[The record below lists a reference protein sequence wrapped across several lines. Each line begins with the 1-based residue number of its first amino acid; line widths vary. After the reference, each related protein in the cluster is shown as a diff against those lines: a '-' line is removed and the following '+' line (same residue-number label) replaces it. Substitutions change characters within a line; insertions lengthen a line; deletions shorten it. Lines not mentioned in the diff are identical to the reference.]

1 MDLHGAY
8 VLGNAA
14 RLRARRGEEE
24 VPRWVDHL
32 DPLETLFL
40 GAGWPQQDDDAYRF
54 ANACA
59 TWLRVLCG
67 TAYWAGIELFV
78 REALIVAAEFGLPD
92 NSGELYI
99 PLRQR
104 FETDGRDLRKLPP
117 DLLPA
122 RLLDGARCFDGP
134 AASLRLPD
142 PAANADELIT
152 QFWAAHGTSD
162 FYGDG
167 YSFFVSSG
175 GTPYG
180 GLLDGLRALRAAG
193 RNGEGPAGLLKGLY
207 AGLVLRDERRL
218 PRDLINRAI
227 AWALGL
233 PAESPLVPV
242 VDVLLV
248 SVKRGLATEQVLG
261 RLFGVRAF
269 GRPVSEADRQWRSSP
284 GTALRRVA
292 REMFS

>member
-40 GAGWPQQDDDAYRF
+40 GAGWPLQDEDASRF

-59 TWLRVLCG
+59 TWLRVLRG

-99 PLRQR
+99 PLHQR

-134 AASLRLPD
+134 AAGMRLPD

-152 QFWAAHGTSD
+152 RFWAAHGTSD

-167 YSFFVSSG
+167 YSFFVSTG

-180 GLLDGLRALRAAG
+180 GLLDGLRALRATG
-193 RNGEGPAGLLKGLY
+193 RNG
-207 AGLVLRDERRL
+207 
-218 PRDLINRAI
+218 
-227 AWALGL
+227 
-233 PAESPLVPV
+233 
-242 VDVLLV
+242 
-248 SVKRGLATEQVLG
+248 
-261 RLFGVRAF
+261 
-269 GRPVSEADRQWRSSP
+269 
-284 GTALRRVA
+284 
-292 REMFS
+292 